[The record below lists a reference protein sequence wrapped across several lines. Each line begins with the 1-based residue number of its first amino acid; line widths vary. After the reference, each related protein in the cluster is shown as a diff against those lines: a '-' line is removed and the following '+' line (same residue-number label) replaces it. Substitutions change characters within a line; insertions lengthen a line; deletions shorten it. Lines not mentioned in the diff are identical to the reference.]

1 MKTLVIAEK
10 PSVAR
15 DIAKV
20 LHCNKKGNNYI
31 EGEKHI
37 ITWALGHLVALKD
50 PDKIDEKYKKWRLE
64 DLPILPAKIPISVI
78 SKTSSQY
85 KTIKELMF
93 SEEVENI
100 ICATDA
106 GREGE
111 LIFRLIY
118 EQSRCTK
125 PFFRLWISSL
135 TDESIADGFNKLKD
149 GSAYDSLYY
158 SAICRAYA
166 DWYIGMN
173 ASRLFSIHY
182 KSVLSIGRVQTP
194 TLALIV
200 QRQADIDNFIPQEYY
215 TILGNFGDLQANW
228 FNPEN
233 KNAKLNK
240 QIATKELANHIVEEC
255 KGQECKVISND
266 TTRHSDI
273 APQLY
278 DLTTLQREANE
289 KFGYTADKTL
299 KIAQELY
306 EKYKLL
312 TYPRTDSRY
321 LSDDIRPKIPNLLQ
335 SLNDS
340 FNEHVKTALQG
351 YKNHTGK
358 RVFNNE
364 KVSDHHAII
373 PTGKKINWKQ
383 LPPDISNILK
393 MVIVRFM
400 QVFFPPYVSDIQK
413 IILVYEKHH
422 FLCQGKTIIDMG
434 WKALDELLPSK
445 KKTNN
450 DNDIEIPAI
459 QVNDSRTLKS
469 AKIKEDKTKP
479 PEQYTDASLLS
490 AMENAGKLV
499 DDEELKSALKDRG
512 LGTPATRAA
521 IIERLIKVGY
531 VQRQKKYF
539 VPTDKGKKLISVV
552 PNEIS
557 SAELTGNWECKLSDI
572 ANKSEDSKNLSLA
585 FLNGIRNFTNS
596 LVNGYQINT
605 AIQFEAETKYKK
617 KTVKGLGT
625 CPLCKKGQVL
635 ENSKG
640 FYCSRWR
647 ENCKFTIWKNT
658 LERNNGPTINAQII
672 ELLLKDSQVKGSSGT
687 ILLNGDKV
695 EFQSK

>member
-1 MKTLVIAEK
+1 
-10 PSVAR
+10 
-15 DIAKV
+15 
-20 LHCNKKGNNYI
+20 
-31 EGEKHI
+31 
-37 ITWALGHLVALKD
+37 
-50 PDKIDEKYKKWRLE
+50 
-64 DLPILPAKIPISVI
+64 
-78 SKTSSQY
+78 
-85 KTIKELMF
+85 
-93 SEEVENI
+93 
-100 ICATDA
+100 
-106 GREGE
+106 
-111 LIFRLIY
+111 
-118 EQSRCTK
+118 
-125 PFFRLWISSL
+125 
-135 TDESIADGFNKLKD
+135 
-149 GSAYDSLYY
+149 
-158 SAICRAYA
+158 
-166 DWYIGMN
+166 
-173 ASRLFSIHY
+173 
-182 KSVLSIGRVQTP
+182 
-194 TLALIV
+194 
-200 QRQADIDNFIPQEYY
+200 
-215 TILGNFGDLQANW
+215 
-228 FNPEN
+228 
-233 KNAKLNK
+233 
-240 QIATKELANHIVEEC
+240 
-255 KGQECKVISND
+255 
-266 TTRHSDI
+266 
-273 APQLY
+273 
-278 DLTTLQREANE
+278 
-289 KFGYTADKTL
+289 
-299 KIAQELY
+299 
-306 EKYKLL
+306 
-312 TYPRTDSRY
+312 
-321 LSDDIRPKIPNLLQ
+321 
-335 SLNDS
+335 
-340 FNEHVKTALQG
+340 
-351 YKNHTGK
+351 
-358 RVFNNE
+358 
-364 KVSDHHAII
+364 
-373 PTGKKINWKQ
+373 GKKINWKQ